1 MKRFIAAAVLVAC
14 GATVAYAGPIED
26 RQQLMKDIQAATKDA
41 VGITHAPAFDAAKAK
56 AVTQVYVDGAAKIPA
71 LFPKGTETGSKTT
84 ADPKIWSDTAG
95 FKAAA
100 MKFGADAK
108 AAQAATDTASFT
120 TAFVAITKDCGS
132 CHGSYRT
139 KPQ

>member
-1 MKRFIAAAVLVAC
+1 MKRIVAAVLIAAC
-14 GATVAYAGPIED
+14 GASAAYAGPIED

-41 VGITHAPAFDAAKAK
+41 VGITRAPAFDAAKAK
-56 AVTQVYVDGAAKIPA
+56 AATQVYIDGAAKIPG

-84 ADPKIWSDTAG
+84 ADAKIWSDPAG

-100 MKFGADAK
+100 MKFGEDAK
-108 AAQAATDTASFT
+108 TAQAATDQAGFTA
-120 TAFVAITKDCGS
+120 AFVNITKDCGA
-132 CHGSYRT
+132 CHGAYRV